1 MKTIRAG
8 WHVSSPNA
16 DNARASKGPV
26 MSEAVRHDKTARQLR
41 LLSDA
46 LDSGRL
52 GPVRRLVNTLAPA
65 EIGNLLE
72 SLPPG
77 KRAVVWGLVDPEDDG
92 EVLVHVGEEVRE
104 SLLAEMDPDEIVAA
118 VEDLDIDDLADLVE
132 DLPGTVIEEVLKSMD
147 RENRERLEQVLSYPE
162 DSAGRLMNPDV
173 VTVRADVTVDVV
185 LRYLRL
191 RGELPEHTDHL
202 FVVSRRHQY
211 LGRLSLSALLTH
223 EDATPINELVDGEQ
237 PAIQVD
243 LPAAQVANQFS
254 DHDWISAPVVDANN
268 ILLGRITID
277 DVVDII
283 REQAEHQALAA
294 AGLDEDEDLFSPV
307 PRAVKRRM
315 LWLGINL
322 GTAFLAAS
330 VVGRFEGTIEK
341 IVALAVLMPIVAGM
355 GGNAGTQ
362 VLALMVRGLALGQV
376 GAANVRILLWKELRV
391 ALLNGLALGA
401 VLGGVV
407 WLWFGDVQLSL
418 VIATALTLNL
428 LFAAAAGVLVPL
440 TLKRM
445 GFDPALAGGVI
456 LTTVTDVMGFLAF
469 LGLATLVLLR

>member
-1 MKTIRAG
+1 MA
-8 WHVSSPNA
+8 
-16 DNARASKGPV
+16 
-26 MSEAVRHDKTARQLR
+26 EAVRHDKTARQLR

-77 KRAVVWGLVDPEDDG
+77 QRTVVWGLVDAEDDG
-92 EVLVHVGEEVRE
+92 EVLLHVGDEVRE
-104 SLLAEMDPDEIVAA
+104 GLIADMDPDEIVAA

-132 DLPGTVIEEVLKSMD
+132 DLPGTVIDEVLKSMD

-173 VTVRADVTVDVV
+173 VTVRTDTTVDVV

-191 RGELPEHTDHL
+191 RGELPDHTDHL
-202 FVVSRRHQY
+202 YVVSRRHQY
-211 LGRLSLSALLTH
+211 LGRIALQALLTH
-223 EDATPINELVDGEQ
+223 DANTPINALLDDEQ
-237 PAIQVD
+237 PAIDVVESAD
-243 LPAAQVANQFS
+243 EVARQFS
-254 DHDWISAPVVDANN
+254 DHDWISAPVVDDNN

-283 REQAEHQALAA
+283 REQAEHQALGA

-307 PRAVKRRM
+307 RRAVRGRM

-322 GTAFLAAS
+322 VTAFLASS
-330 VVGRFEGTIEK
+330 VVGQFEGTLQQV
-341 IVALAVLMPIVAGM
+341 VALAVLMPIVAGM

-376 GAANVRILLWKELRV
+376 GASNAKVLLWKEIRV
-391 ALLNGLALGA
+391 GLLNGLMLGSLVGLVALA
-401 VLGGVV
+401 
-407 WLWFGDVQLSL
+407 WFHSWQLSL
-418 VIATALTLNL
+418 VIGAALTINL
-428 LFAAAAGVLVPL
+428 CAAALAGVLVPL

-456 LTTVTDVMGFLAF
+456 LTTVTDVIGFLSF
-469 LGLATLVLLR
+469 LGLATLVLLH

>member
-1 MKTIRAG
+1 MA
-8 WHVSSPNA
+8 
-16 DNARASKGPV
+16 
-26 MSEAVRHDKTARQLR
+26 EAVRHDKTARQLR

-52 GPVRRLVNTLAPA
+52 GPVRRLINTLAPA

-77 KRAVVWGLVDPEDDG
+77 KREVVWGLVDPEDDG
-92 EVLVHVGEEVRE
+92 EVLVHVGDEVRE
-104 SLLAEMDPDEIVAA
+104 SLLADMDADEIIAA

-132 DLPGTVIEEVLKSMD
+132 DLPDTVIDEVLKSMD

-162 DSAGRLMNPDV
+162 DTAGRLMNPDV
-173 VTVRADVTVDVV
+173 VTVRADVNVDVV

-191 RGELPEHTDHL
+191 RGELPDHTDHL

-211 LGRLSLSALLTH
+211 LGRLSLASLVTH
-223 EDATPINELVDGEQ
+223 DDSTPINRLIDDEQ
-237 PAIQVD
+237 PAIAVED
-243 LPAAQVANQFS
+243 SADGVARQFT
-254 DHDWISAPVVDANN
+254 DHDWISAPVVDDNN

-283 REQAEHQALAA
+283 REQAEHQALGA

-307 PRAVKRRM
+307 ARAFRRR
-315 LWLGINL
+315 LTWLGINL
-322 GTAFLAAS
+322 GTAFLASS

-376 GAANVRILLWKELRV
+376 GASNVRVLLWKELRV
-391 ALLNGLALGA
+391 ALMNGLSLGL
-401 VLGGVV
+401 VLGIIVF
-407 WLWFGDVQLSL
+407 LWFHDLPLSL
-418 VIATALTLNL
+418 VIGTALTINL
-428 LFAAAAGVLVPL
+428 LSAATAGVLVPL

-456 LTTVTDVMGFLAF
+456 LTTVTDVMGFLSF
-469 LGLATLVLLR
+469 LGLATVVLLR

>member
-1 MKTIRAG
+1 MA
-8 WHVSSPNA
+8 
-16 DNARASKGPV
+16 
-26 MSEAVRHDKTARQLR
+26 EAVRHDKTARQLR

-52 GPVRRLVNTLAPA
+52 GPVRRLVNTLSPA

-77 KRAVVWGLVDPEDDG
+77 KREVVWGLVDPEDDG
-92 EVLVHVGEEVRE
+92 EVLVHVGDEVRE
-104 SLLAEMDPDEIVAA
+104 GLLADMDPDEIVAA

-132 DLPGTVIEEVLKSMD
+132 DLPDTVIDEVLKSMD
-147 RENRERLEQVLSYPE
+147 RENRERLEQVLSYDE
-162 DSAGRLMNPDV
+162 DTAGRLMNPDV
-173 VTVRADVTVDVV
+173 VTVRADTTVDVV

-202 FVVSRRHQY
+202 YVVSRRHQY
-211 LGRLSLSALLTH
+211 LGRIALQALLTH
-223 EDATPINELVDGEQ
+223 EANTPINQLVDDEQ
-237 PAIQVD
+237 PAIDVQESSD
-243 LPAAQVANQFS
+243 EVARQFS
-254 DHDWISAPVVDANN
+254 DHDWISAPVVDDNN

-283 REQAEHQALAA
+283 RGQAEHQALSA

-307 PRAVKRRM
+307 RRAFRRR
-315 LWLGINL
+315 LIWLSVNL

-330 VVGRFEGTIEK
+330 VVGRFEATIQK

-362 VLALMVRGLALGQV
+362 VFALMVRGLALGQI
-376 GAANVRILLWKELRV
+376 GRSNVPTLVWKEVRV
-391 ALLNGLALGA
+391 ALINGITLGL
-401 VLGGVV
+401 VLGTIV
-407 WLWFGDVQLSL
+407 WLWYRDVELSA
-418 VIATALTLNL
+418 VIACALTINMCS
-428 LFAAAAGVLVPL
+428 AALAGVFVPV
-440 TLKRM
+440 TLKRL

-456 LTTVTDVMGFLAF
+456 LTTVTDVMGFLSF
-469 LGLATLVLLR
+469 LGLATLILLH

>member
-1 MKTIRAG
+1 MAEAIR
-8 WHVSSPNA
+8 H
-16 DNARASKGPV
+16 
-26 MSEAVRHDKTARQLR
+26 EKTARQLR

-52 GPVRRLVNTLAPA
+52 GPVRRLVNTLSPA

-72 SLPPG
+72 SLPPA
-77 KRAVVWGLVDPEDDG
+77 KRTVVWGLVDAEDDG
-92 EVLVHVGEEVRE
+92 EVLVHVGDDVRE

-132 DLPGTVIEEVLKSMD
+132 DLPDTVIDEILKSMD
-147 RENRERLEQVLSYPE
+147 RENRERLEQVLSYEE
-162 DSAGRLMNPDV
+162 DTAGRLMNPDV
-173 VTVRADVTVDVV
+173 VTVRADTTVDVV

-202 FVVSRRHQY
+202 YVVSRRHQY
-211 LGRLSLSALLTH
+211 LGRIALQSLLTH
-223 EDATPINELVDGEQ
+223 DANTPINQLVDDEQ
-237 PAIQVD
+237 PAIGVEESAD
-243 LPAAQVANQFS
+243 EVARQFS
-254 DHDWISAPVVDANN
+254 DHDWISAPVVDDNN

-283 REQAEHQALAA
+283 RSQAEHQALGA
-294 AGLDEDEDLFSPV
+294 AGLNEDEDLFSPV
-307 PRAVKRRM
+307 PRATKRRL

-322 GTAFLAAS
+322 GTAFLASS
-330 VVGRFEGTIEK
+330 VVGQFQNTIAH

-362 VLALMVRGLALGQV
+362 VLALVVRGLALGQL
-376 GAANVRILLWKELRV
+376 GAYNVRVLIWKEIRV
-391 ALLNGLALGA
+391 ALLNGLALGL
-401 VLGGVV
+401 VLGLIV
-407 WLWFGDVQLSL
+407 WLWFREWPLAL
-418 VIATALTLNL
+418 VIASALTINL
-428 LFAAAAGVLVPL
+428 FFAALAGVLVPV

-469 LGLATLVLLR
+469 LGLATIILLH

>member
-1 MKTIRAG
+1 MA
-8 WHVSSPNA
+8 
-16 DNARASKGPV
+16 
-26 MSEAVRHDKTARQLR
+26 EAVRHDKTARQLR

-52 GPVRRLVNTLAPA
+52 GPVRRLINTLAPA

-77 KRAVVWGLVDPEDDG
+77 KREVVGLVDPEDDG
-92 EVLVHVGEEVRE
+92 EVLVHVGDEVRE
-104 SLLAEMDPDEIVAA
+104 SLLADMDPDEIIAA

-132 DLPGTVIEEVLKSMD
+132 DLPDTVIDEVLKSMD

-162 DSAGRLMNPDV
+162 DTAGRLMNPDV
-173 VTVRADVTVDVV
+173 VTVRADVNVDVV

-191 RGELPEHTDHL
+191 RGELPDHTDHL

-211 LGRLSLSALLTH
+211 LGRLSLASLVTH
-223 EDATPINELVDGEQ
+223 DDSTPINRLIDDEQ
-237 PAIQVD
+237 PAIAVED
-243 LPAAQVANQFS
+243 SADAVARQFT
-254 DHDWISAPVVDANN
+254 DHDWISAPVVDDNN

-283 REQAEHQALAA
+283 REQAEHQALGA

-307 PRAVKRRM
+307 ARAFRRR
-315 LWLGINL
+315 LTWLGINL
-322 GTAFLAAS
+322 GTAFLASS

-376 GAANVRILLWKELRV
+376 GASNVRVLLWKELRV
-391 ALLNGLALGA
+391 ALMNGLSLGL
-401 VLGGVV
+401 VLGIIVF
-407 WLWFGDVQLSL
+407 LWFHDLPLSL
-418 VIATALTLNL
+418 VIGTALTINL
-428 LFAAAAGVLVPL
+428 LSAATAGVMVPL

-456 LTTVTDVMGFLAF
+456 LTTVTDVMGFLSF
-469 LGLATLVLLR
+469 LGLATVVLLR